1 MASSVTFEE
10 ILQQPNMW
18 GQTAQRMEE
27 CRADLD
33 LFLQPILQNDQSRI
47 ILTGAGSSAFAGLV
61 LSPYLSKELD
71 RRVEPI
77 ATTDIVSNPRDYLCP
92 DVPTLLVSFARSGN
106 SPESTAAT
114 ALADQL
120 IGDCYHLIVTCAQ
133 DGILA
138 MSHKDRSRSYVILTP
153 PETNDRGFAMTSSL
167 TSMLLATMM
176 AFCPTVPVGALI
188 TGVENVLR
196 RRDSIRDLADG
207 DFQRIIYLGSG
218 ALSGAARESALKT
231 LELTAGDI
239 GAYYDSPLGFRH
251 GPKSL
256 VREKTLVVVFLSE
269 DPYTRQYD
277 CELVEEL
284 RGDGAQVI
292 TLSLHG
298 DKTTNQDWVLPVSD
312 VADAEGALVFI
323 VFAQLLA
330 AYSSLKRGLNVDNP
344 FPGGEVNRVVKGV
357 QIHALE

>member
-1 MASSVTFEE
+1 MSAVTFEE
-10 ILQQPNMW
+10 ILQQPAMW
-18 GQTAQRMEE
+18 EQTAQRVEGSRE
-27 CRADLD
+27 ALD
-33 LFLQPILQNDQSRI
+33 AFLQPILRNDQSRI
-47 ILTGAGSSAFAGLV
+47 ILTGAGSSAFAGLI
-61 LSPYLSKELD
+61 LAPYLSKALN
-71 RRVEPI
+71 RRVEAI
-77 ATTDIVSNPRDYLCP
+77 ATTDIVSNPREYLCP

-106 SPESTAAT
+106 SPESAAAT

-120 IGDCYHLIVTCAQ
+120 ITDCYHLIVTCAE
-133 DGILA
+133 DGMLA
-138 MSHKDRSRSYVILTP
+138 VTHKDCSRSCVILTP

-167 TSMLLATMM
+167 TSMLLATML
-176 AFCPTVPVGALI
+176 AFCPTVPVDALI
-188 TGVENVLR
+188 AGAVEVLQQQGR
-196 RRDSIRDLADG
+196 IKDLADSN
-207 DFQRIIYLGSG
+207 FQRIIYLGSG
-218 ALSGAARESALKT
+218 ALFGAARESALKT

-256 VREKTLVVVFLSE
+256 VRDGALVVVFLSE

-292 TLSLHG
+292 ALSLH
-298 DKTTNQDWVLPVSD
+298 DDQCAQQDWIFPVSN

-330 AYSSLKRGLNVDNP
+330 AYSSVKRGLNVDNP

-357 QIHALE
+357 EIHPLQ